1 MDQSNFSLAKSRH
14 QYLLNV
20 CLTFTV
26 IIFTVTV
33 FCLFKLFVLIL
44 SST

>member
-1 MDQSNFSLAKSRH
+1 MDQPDFSLAKSRQH
-14 QYLLNV
+14 YLLKL

>member
-1 MDQSNFSLAKSRH
+1 MDQPDLSLAKSR
-14 QYLLNV
+14 QNYLLHF